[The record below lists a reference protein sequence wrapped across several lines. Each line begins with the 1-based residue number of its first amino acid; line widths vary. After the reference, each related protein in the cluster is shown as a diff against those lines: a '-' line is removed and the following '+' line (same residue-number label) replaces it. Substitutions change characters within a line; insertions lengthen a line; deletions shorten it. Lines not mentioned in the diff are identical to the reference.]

1 MIFDDNQW
9 YLLFFEFIGYKD
21 KLQNILIEIAMIEQ
35 KIDTRRMYHT
45 SLSNF
50 YRVKKS
56 LCSIVCCR
64 HFVKTR
70 DNSIRIFYPYFVSR
84 FEEKYVKI

>member
-50 YRVKKS
+50 YRVKES
-56 LCSIVCCR
+56 LRSIVCCR

-70 DNSIRIFYPYFVSR
+70 DNSIRSFYPYFDLKKNR
-84 FEEKYVKI
+84 NT